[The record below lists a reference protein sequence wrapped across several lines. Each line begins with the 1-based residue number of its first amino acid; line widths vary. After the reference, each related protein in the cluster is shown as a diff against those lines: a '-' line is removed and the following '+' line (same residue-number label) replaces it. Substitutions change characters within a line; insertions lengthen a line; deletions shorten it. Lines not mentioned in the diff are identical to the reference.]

1 MFPGSTLSLHVKTY
15 RTHQIRNTST
25 FPPVC
30 GIWCEV
36 GWLQPVMDCSQTA
49 PDGSVG
55 PQSGSCYIW
64 DICLIPQQVSTSGF
78 KPTQQRLKKK
88 KILKIGLSEQ
98 VFTIFGLQPHNWH
111 SMPLL
116 VMNRTIQLWL
126 TRTWQHSTCQHPFL
140 VPDLKKL
147 KFTNLCMRLQWQEN

>member
-30 GIWCEV
+30 GISCEV

-78 KPTQQRLKKK
+78 KPTQQRLKENPKNWAFRTSFYYFWTWK
-88 KILKIGLSEQ
+88 GQNCNPTIDIACRSWSWIGLYNS
-98 VFTIFGLQPHNWH
+98 GL
-111 SMPLL
+111 L
-116 VMNRTIQLWL
+116 L
-126 TRTWQHSTCQHPFL
+126 TRTWQHSTSFPL
-140 VPDLKKL
+140 P
-147 KFTNLCMRLQWQEN
+147 WP